1 MLTVGVMLPT
11 WNLEMKI
18 KSSMMLMA
26 NLTELITSG
35 TSGLSKA
42 RVDVL
47 TAYSTAELNA
57 EKAEMRT

>member
-1 MLTVGVMLPT
+1 MR
-11 WNLEMKI
+11 I
-18 KSSMMLMA
+18 RSRMMLIA
-26 NLTELITSG
+26 NFVELMTRG

-47 TAYSTAELNA
+47 TEYSTAELNA